1 MRTIAFVSM
10 MMIAASASAL
20 DFEGVSEPAV
30 RVAAEAS
37 TGLEAVYVL
46 PSTQG
51 VTIGYDAKGEGTVR
65 WYRFSNLGGAY
76 AEEISCSRNGNRVTA
91 QAQSGDMGYIIEDS
105 GTRTC
110 FWVTDYSAHEFRAES
125 LGFAEEQSCSQA
137 ELSFVGEGSDI
148 VYFTING
155 RRMVLSRDLELVYS
169 TLVYDEATFMYNQQ
183 SVTNTLASVGSSIY
197 TDAPLCDTEF
207 ILSGD
212 RFQRAWNRS
221 VSVESGTYNALA
233 VEAQSRATQETRDND
248 NEIKDSADGLG
259 GSAPCDIT
267 FEAIVTDAAI
277 FREWQISRS
286 PEFDITEN
294 TYSELSFD
302 YTFRENGSWYV
313 RFVANNADGT
323 CEFTAP
329 VYEINIGE
337 SQLEIPNAFSPQ
349 GSPGVND
356 EWKVSYKSLISYECH
371 IYNRWGKELFSST
384 DPSQGWDG
392 RQGGKY
398 VPAGVYF
405 YVIKAMG
412 ADGRRYEKAGDI
424 NIINFR
430 QDVTGQS
437 GASAQ

>member
-148 VYFTING
+148 VYRCSLCTQATHCSSLCRPCSI
-155 RRMVLSRDLELVYS
+155 VL
-169 TLVYDEATFMYNQQ
+169 
-183 SVTNTLASVGSSIY
+183 
-197 TDAPLCDTEF
+197 P
-207 ILSGD
+207 
-212 RFQRAWNRS
+212 
-221 VSVESGTYNALA
+221 
-233 VEAQSRATQETRDND
+233 
-248 NEIKDSADGLG
+248 
-259 GSAPCDIT
+259 
-267 FEAIVTDAAI
+267 
-277 FREWQISRS
+277 
-286 PEFDITEN
+286 
-294 TYSELSFD
+294 
-302 YTFRENGSWYV
+302 
-313 RFVANNADGT
+313 
-323 CEFTAP
+323 
-329 VYEINIGE
+329 
-337 SQLEIPNAFSPQ
+337 
-349 GSPGVND
+349 
-356 EWKVSYKSLISYECH
+356 
-371 IYNRWGKELFSST
+371 
-384 DPSQGWDG
+384 
-392 RQGGKY
+392 
-398 VPAGVYF
+398 
-405 YVIKAMG
+405 
-412 ADGRRYEKAGDI
+412 
-424 NIINFR
+424 
-430 QDVTGQS
+430 
-437 GASAQ
+437 